1 MGKGIKVSPKHGL
14 NPTIPIC
21 FWCGKER
28 GEVALLGR
36 LPGDAEAPKNVV
48 LDYEPCECCRAG
60 MARGFTLMEATSRPN
75 DRGQVEAQAIE
86 ADGRGKGS
94 CTGQEGTK
102 EGRFLCRSLGKI
114 LAYGDCFALAEGA
127 ADQIY
132 LVVPGRK
139 SGGFN
144 VKKQRLLMEYLEGQR
159 VCLCQ
164 GCGFGICLH
173 EGSPL

>member
-60 MARGFTLMEATSRPN
+60 MARGFTLMEATSQPN
-75 DRGQVEAQAIE
+75 DRGQVEAQA
-86 ADGRGKGS
+86 GVYP
-94 CTGQEGTK
+94 T
-102 EGRFLCRSLGKI
+102 GRFLVIKKEVALKAFGDIGSDK
-114 LAYGDCFALAEGA
+114 AYVDA
-127 ADQIY
+127 AM
-132 LVVPGRK
+132 
-139 SGGFN
+139 FH
-144 VKKQRLLMEYLEGQR
+144 RL
-159 VCLCQ
+159 C
-164 GCGFGICLH
+164 
-173 EGSPL
+173 PAA